1 MKRHYDGI
9 KSINIDSSWP
19 VAKTLHILVQQTHTN
34 TQTHIICTF
43 NIQYIAKLKPWALSF
58 MNMYTTQTHTKMRE
72 NGSNL
77 ISLYINIIQVVWA
90 LTWLVHSF
98 TCNMSSTH
106 LITLY
111 YLTKFQR
118 KVIILFFR
126 CFWTSYLTFWWIL
139 VAYKWL
145 YLCYLPFIMTEC
157 KASITIIRQKLIP
170 SYSM

>member
-90 LTWLVHSF
+90 LTWLVHLQYEL
-98 TCNMSSTH
+98 NSSNN
-106 LITLY
+106 
-111 YLTKFQR
+111 F
-118 KVIILFFR
+118 ILFDKIS
-126 CFWTSYLTFWWIL
+126 TKSYYFIFSLLLNQLFDVL
-139 VAYKWL
+139 VN
-145 YLCYLPFIMTEC
+145 I
-157 KASITIIRQKLIP
+157 SRV
-170 SYSM
+170 